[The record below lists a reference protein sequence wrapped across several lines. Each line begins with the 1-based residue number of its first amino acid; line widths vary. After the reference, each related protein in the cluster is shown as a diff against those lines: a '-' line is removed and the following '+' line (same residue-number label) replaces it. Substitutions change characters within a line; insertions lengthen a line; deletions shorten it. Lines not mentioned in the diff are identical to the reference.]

1 MSEKKSNSSSVSV
14 EKNNMSR
21 SSGSSLSKSA
31 ADKVMWSLWTMGED
45 DESQDETDFKL
56 DGKQG
61 NFTFTPPGRQ
71 VQDNVSRM
79 FNSCQK
85 SNERQGI
92 MVETSSWSSGMPRK
106 NSETIF
112 NLEY

>member
-1 MSEKKSNSSSVSV
+1 
-14 EKNNMSR
+14 
-21 SSGSSLSKSA
+21 
-31 ADKVMWSLWTMGED
+31 MGEE

-56 DGKQG
+56 ERKHES
-61 NFTFTPPGRQ
+61 FTFTPPGKE
-71 VQDNVSRM
+71 VQDKRGKNVSCM
-79 FNSCQK
+79 FNSSQT

-92 MVETSSWSSGMPRK
+92 MVDSSSWGIQRKPRK